1 MEPSVIVHL
10 SQRWIKDIAE
20 RHLGREL
27 SVNLVREISR
37 ETAFVLESG
46 LAAGM
51 NVSMG
56 SAIAEALDLIGF
68 MADREVNVTGV
79 S

>member
-1 MEPSVIVHL
+1 M
-10 SQRWIKDIAE
+10 
-20 RHLGREL
+20 REL